1 MELHFSVG
9 SRRKTLKN
17 SMRMFQNVAIYGLLT
32 EKQNLK
38 SSLRVPIGSSL
49 QLMMEQLDAE
59 ELYFLDWFQTNNV
72 IAVIQPQETS
82 VRFLEFGISIYFP
95 IIFTSLKLS

>member
-1 MELHFSVG
+1 M
-9 SRRKTLKN
+9 LKN